1 MLGEQEAHIS
11 MHTAPLLERYRVFHS
26 HDVEQ
31 TRAFLEGKGYRFD
44 LSPRHVMMLRTRIN
58 TVYMPSLYIGYIDYG
73 SLPVTLSPGQT
84 RSDFLVQLP
93 ICGHLAASIGRE
105 SVDGNASRAI
115 IASPGPEQC
124 CFVSSADS
132 ARLQLALSD
141 GASHRQLGAL
151 LGEPA
156 TAPLRFTP
164 ALDLTTGYGRFLAQQ
179 VLMAVASL
187 NEADPVLLNPI
198 AMSAFEQFVM
208 TALLL
213 SHPHSHSEALQ
224 APQKLIAPRDVKRAV
239 DYIEAHLHQPITIA
253 DLAEA
258 TGVAGRTLFMHFR
271 QFKGV
276 SPMHY
281 LRNARLRHARQE
293 LVRAD
298 PTTTVT
304 EIAMST
310 GFTHMGR
317 FSAAYRLYFGESP
330 SETLRR
336 RLKDI

>member
-1 MLGEQEAHIS
+1 M
-11 MHTAPLLERYRVFHS
+11 APLLDRYRVFHS
-26 HDVEQ
+26 QDVDQ

-44 LSPRHVMMLRTRIN
+44 LSPRHVRMLRTRIN
-58 TVYMPSLYIGYIDYG
+58 TVYMPGLYIGYIDYG

-93 ICGHLAASIGRE
+93 MRGHLAASIGRE
-105 SVDGNASRAI
+105 SIDGSASRAI
-115 IASPGPEQC
+115 IASPGAEQC
-124 CFVSSADS
+124 RFVSSADS
-132 ARLQLALSD
+132 ARLQLSLSEIAL
-141 GASHRQLGAL
+141 RQQLAPL
-151 LGEPA
+151 LGEPP
-156 TAPLRFTP
+156 TAPLWFTP
-164 ALDLTTGYGRFLAQQ
+164 AMDLATGYGRFLAQQ
-179 VLMAVASL
+179 VLMAVTSL

-198 AMSAFEQFVM
+198 AMNAFEQFLT

-213 SHPHSHSEALQ
+213 SHPHNYSETLQ
-224 APQKLIAPRDVKRAV
+224 RLQKSIAPRDVKRAV
-239 DYIEAHLHQPITIA
+239 DYVESHLHQPITIA
-253 DLAEA
+253 DLAKA

-276 SPMHY
+276 SPMRY
-281 LRNARLRHARQE
+281 LRNARLRQARRA

-304 EIAMST
+304 EVAMST

-317 FSAAYRLYFGESP
+317 FSAAYRRCFGESP